1 MPAAPAVEVEDIGG
15 EAPPVV
21 TVPAIRAAVSGA
33 VGLAGSVDRLRQYAT
48 ASDRFARASLAMQVM
63 AGIELLDIKRS
74 APYGHGGKRT
84 RISSRHDDDLPKN
97 ANDSASLAK
106 TGQGNDPFAGFATWD
121 AFLTQN
127 LGISVAT
134 AGRWIAMAEAARP
147 RLKRLDG
154 WGSLVRD
161 LMERPIATLDPSE
174 IDVLAKA
181 VAKITDGRTQLDF
194 LQELGIVKKPG
205 NPSLGGNTGG
215 RAGSGSGVIDDEAIV
230 RAAQED
236 WSTIHRGIAG
246 GGMSFTVLPDAEI
259 EAQIDW
265 LSKALRARREW
276 LGSPASARNSATIDT
291 LGKLLR

>member
-1 MPAAPAVEVEDIGG
+1 MPPTKPVVVEDIGG
-15 EAPPVV
+15 EAPVV
-21 TVPAIRAAVSGA
+21 TVPAVRAATSGA

-63 AGIELLDIKRS
+63 AGIELSEIKRQS
-74 APYGHGGKRT
+74 PYTRGGKRT
-84 RISSRHDDDLPKN
+84 PKSNPHDAGLTKN
-97 ANDSASLAK
+97 ANESASLVKIA
-106 TGQGNDPFAGFATWD
+106 QGSDPFAGFATWD
-121 AFLTQN
+121 AFLADN
-127 LGISVAT
+127 LGISADT

-161 LMERPIATLDPSE
+161 LMERPIATLEPSE

-194 LQELGIVKKPG
+194 LQELGIVKRPG

-215 RAGSGSGVIDDEAIV
+215 RAGSGTGVIDDEAIA

-236 WSTIHRGIAG
+236 WATIHRGIAG
-246 GGMSFTVLPDAEI
+246 GAMSFTVLPDHEI
-259 EAQIDW
+259 ESQIDW
-265 LSKALRARREW
+265 LSRALRVRREW
-276 LGSPASARNSATIDT
+276 IASPAADRTPATIDT
-291 LGKLLR
+291 LGKTLR